1 MKMFTLAA
9 ATITAATAMFASP
22 AFAQDSHSAPSQGHY
37 EWRSSP
43 QLGPRAPLRA
53 PMRVWVPSQ
62 VAQADHSAKCD
73 CAMMRGAAS

>member
-22 AFAQDSHSAPSQGHY
+22 AFAQHSHSAS
-37 EWRSSP
+37 
-43 QLGPRAPLRA
+43 
-53 PMRVWVPSQ
+53 
-62 VAQADHSAKCD
+62 CD